1 MDIEQILLAIL
12 VNFLNISFCDSMCD
26 QRPFG
31 GEMKCCDGK
40 DSSCFVKVH
49 NTRGPGQSNRICY
62 CDSYCKFTQDCCDDY
77 EKIHDFC
84 KGKSITN
91 FFQCTNNLN

>member
-1 MDIEQILLAIL
+1 MDVQQILLVIL
-12 VNFLNISFCDSMCD
+12 INFLNISLCDSMCD

-49 NTRGPGQSNRICY
+49 STRGPGQSNRICY

-77 EKIHDFC
+77 DKIHDFC

-91 FFQCTNNLN
+91 FPQWTNNLN